1 MPFLYGQ
8 RMQNNLF
15 HPSYFTKKPYLQ
27 SPMKIPLAEQIQ
39 QLLKQSEVLNDAQ
52 LAQQLKE
59 LIFANES
66 NDQHLKEAA
75 NISDLMKEHLSK
87 DTAHKPDTL
96 LSSGFQN
103 LDAIC
108 PLFRGELILIGGR
121 PGMGKTQIALNILN
135 SVAFKHPVLYYSFDL
150 SKFMFSSRWLS
161 LISGIPADK
170 IISQQL
176 SDEQKDN
183 LTQVAEY
190 YRCNRKIFINDTG
203 NQSIQALRKQCEK
216 YVSEHGVKL
225 VCIDYIQLM
234 SSRKY
239 SYQRESELGYIS
251 RELKKIAKDL
261 NICIIAMSQLSRAV
275 EMRGGSKRP
284 ILSDLRQSGSLEQDA
299 DKVIM
304 VYRPDYYNITED
316 EEGRDARCV
325 VELIVAKNRSG
336 KTGTVYLKRDEQFI
350 KLEEHKPFEQFH
362 FVVNRINEL
371 KQDSAPLDSK
381 DDELPF

>member
-1 MPFLYGQ
+1 MKTP
-8 RMQNNLF
+8 LF
-15 HPSYFTKKPYLQ
+15 EK
-27 SPMKIPLAEQIQ
+27 IQ

-59 LIFANES
+59 LIFANAS
-66 NDQHLKEAA
+66 NDQPLKEAA
-75 NISDLMKEHLSK
+75 NVSDLMEEHLSK
-87 DTAHKPDTL
+87 DTAHKPDTWI
-96 LSSGFQN
+96 SSGFEN

-135 SVAFKHPVLYYSFDL
+135 SVAFQHPVLYYSFDL
-150 SKFMFSSRWLS
+150 SKFMFSSRLFS
-161 LISGIPADK
+161 LVSGIPADK
-170 IISQQL
+170 IISKQL
-176 SDEQKDN
+176 SNEQKDN
-183 LTQVAEY
+183 LTKVAEY
-190 YRCNRKIFINDTG
+190 YRSNRKIFINDTG

-216 YVSEHGVKL
+216 FVNEHGVKL

-234 SSRKY
+234 TSRKY

-261 NICIIAMSQLSRAV
+261 NICVIAMSQLSRAV

-336 KTGTVYLKRDEQFI
+336 KTGTVYLKRDEQFS

-362 FVVNRINEL
+362 FNTNRKNEL
-371 KQDSAPLDSK
+371 KGDSPPLDIQE
-381 DDELPF
+381 DELPF

>member
-1 MPFLYGQ
+1 
-8 RMQNNLF
+8 
-15 HPSYFTKKPYLQ
+15 
-27 SPMKIPLAEQIQ
+27 
-39 QLLKQSEVLNDAQ
+39 
-52 LAQQLKE
+52 
-59 LIFANES
+59 
-66 NDQHLKEAA
+66 
-75 NISDLMKEHLSK
+75 
-87 DTAHKPDTL
+87 
-96 LSSGFQN
+96 
-103 LDAIC
+103 
-108 PLFRGELILIGGR
+108 
-121 PGMGKTQIALNILN
+121 MGKTQIALNILN

-150 SKFMFSSRWLS
+150 SKFMFSSRLLS

-190 YRCNRKIFINDTG
+190 YRRNRKIFINDTG

-216 YVSEHGVKL
+216 YVDEHGVKL
-225 VCIDYIQLM
+225 ICIDYIQLM

-251 RELKKIAKDL
+251 RELKKMAKDL

-362 FVVNRINEL
+362 FVDNRINEL
-371 KQDSAPLDSK
+371 KQDSPPLDIK

>member
-1 MPFLYGQ
+1 
-8 RMQNNLF
+8 
-15 HPSYFTKKPYLQ
+15 
-27 SPMKIPLAEQIQ
+27 MKIPLAEQIQ
-39 QLLKQSEVLNDAQ
+39 QLLKQSEVHNDAQ

-66 NDQHLKEAA
+66 NGRDLKEAA
-75 NISDLMKEHLSK
+75 NISDLMEEHLSK

-96 LSSGFQN
+96 ISSGFQN
-103 LDAIC
+103 LDTIC

-150 SKFMFSSRWLS
+150 SKFMFSSRLLS
-161 LISGIPADK
+161 LISSIPADK

-190 YRCNRKIFINDTG
+190 YRRNRKIFINDTG

-216 YVSEHGVKL
+216 YVNEHGVKL

-251 RELKKIAKDL
+251 RELKKMAKDL

-362 FVVNRINEL
+362 FVDNRINEL
-371 KQDSAPLDSK
+371 KQDSPPLDIR